1 MPKSTKVK
9 SFHLSEEI
17 SVNKTIFL
25 CSICNINSG
34 TCLEDCKFCS
44 QSVRY
49 KADIERYKQKDIKL
63 IGQEAISARDN
74 GALGFCLVTADKGLN
89 DKTLKFVCDVAKAVQ
104 KVAPELRL
112 IACNGTATVEQLL
125 TLKAAGIKAYNH
137 NLETSESFYKEI
149 CTSHPWSE
157 RYETCQNVN
166 AAGLVLITG
175 GIFGLGETQADR
187 VSMLESLASLN
198 PTSVPINFYHHNEAL
213 ELAPNPLS
221 IEEAFSLIKL
231 TRETLPNAQRIMVAG
246 GRELMFG
253 ERQSEIFSHGA
264 NSIVIGNYL
273 TTAGRVMSQDLAML
287 EALHLQVA
295 KKVD

>member
-1 MPKSTKVK
+1 M
-9 SFHLSEEI
+9 SEE
-17 SVNKTIFL
+17 IFL

-49 KADIERYKQKDIKL
+49 KADIERYKQKPLDVIQK
-63 IGQEAISARDN
+63 EAVTARDN
-74 GALGFCLVTADKGLN
+74 GALGFCLVTADKGLT
-89 DKTLKFVCDVAKAVQ
+89 DKTLEFVCSVAKAVQ
-104 KVAPELRL
+104 EVAPELRL
-112 IACNGTATVEQLL
+112 IACNGTATIEQLL
-125 TLKAAGIKAYNH
+125 VLKNAGVKAYNH

-149 CTSHPWSE
+149 CTTHPWSE

-166 AAGLVLITG
+166 AAGMVLVTG
-175 GIFGLGETQADR
+175 GIFGLGETQEDR

-213 ELAPNPLS
+213 ELTPNSLTTD
-221 IEEAFSLIKL
+221 EGLSLISL
-231 TRETLPNAQRIMVAG
+231 TRKMIPDAQRIMVAG

-253 ERQSEIFSHGA
+253 ERQAEIFEAGA

-273 TTAGRVMSQDLAML
+273 TTSGRVMSKDLDML
-287 EALHLQVA
+287 KSLNLAVA
-295 KKVD
+295 KKVK

>member
-1 MPKSTKVK
+1 MNQ
-9 SFHLSEEI
+9 E
-17 SVNKTIFL
+17 IFL

-49 KADIERYKQKDIKL
+49 KADIDRYKQKDMDL
-63 IGQEAISARDN
+63 ILQEAKNARAA

-89 DKTLKFVCDVAKAVQ
+89 DKTLKFVCNVAKAVSAE
-104 KVAPELRL
+104 VPELRL
-112 IACNGTATVEQLL
+112 IACNGTASLAQLL
-125 TLKAAGIKAYNH
+125 TLKEAGIKAYNH
-137 NLETSESFYKEI
+137 NLETSEAFYPKI
-149 CTSHPWSE
+149 CTTHPWSE

-166 AAGLVLITG
+166 KSGLVLITG

-213 ELAPNPLS
+213 ELEPNTLGVD
-221 IEEAFSLIKL
+221 EALELIKL
-231 TRETLPNAQRIMVAG
+231 TRQSIPKAQRIMVAG

-253 ERQSEIFSHGA
+253 ERQNEIFNYGA
-264 NSIVIGNYL
+264 NSIVVGNYL
-273 TTAGRVMSQDLAML
+273 TTTGRIPSKDLDML
-287 EALHLQVA
+287 QSLKLEVA
-295 KKVD
+295 KKVQ

>member
-1 MPKSTKVK
+1 M
-9 SFHLSEEI
+9 SE
-17 SVNKTIFL
+17 KIFL

-49 KADIERYKQKDIKL
+49 KADIERYKQKDMQLIKE
-63 IGQEAISARDN
+63 EAINARDN

-89 DKTLKFVCDVAKAVQ
+89 DKTLAFVCAVAKEVQ
-104 KVAPELRL
+104 SIAPELRL
-112 IACNGTATVEQLL
+112 IACNGTASVEQLL
-125 TLKAAGIKAYNH
+125 VLKEAGIKAYNH

-149 CTSHPWSE
+149 CTTHPWSE

-166 AAGLVLITG
+166 EAGLVLITG
-175 GIFGLGETQADR
+175 GIFGLGETQEDR
-187 VSMLESLASLN
+187 VSMLNSLATLN

-213 ELAPNPLS
+213 ELSPNSL
-221 IEEAFSLIKL
+221 EVDEALALIKL
-231 TRETLPNAQRIMVAG
+231 TRETLPNAERIMVAG

-253 ERQSEIFSHGA
+253 ERQAEIFEAGA

-273 TTAGRVMSQDLAML
+273 TTAGRAMNKDLEML
-287 EALHLQVA
+287 KKLSLDIA